1 MPAGQFILCNRCAC
15 RMFYF
20 SFSFLLPILVSLSIL
35 AFLIPARTSP
45 SRACRKGFDSFS
57 AVSLSRPCSCSSH
70 QAPIPS
76 IHHSPPLA
84 IYSHYIPSQ
93 SPYTPH
99 YTHFTYFM
107 TPPLLSFCLCLGSS
121 LLLCL
126 WFFRSNDVCPA
137 LPEVY
142 YAAVASVVHLL
153 ALSAMRVPIATAGTI
168 VFIVLDTTIAMLLL
182 LDLSTPHKM
191 ASFEYGKILRRF
203 LILGLRE

>member
-1 MPAGQFILCNRCAC
+1 MQQMRLSDVLFLFFFPPSDSRFSKHLGILDSRSYIPITRLSQGIRFILCC
-15 RMFYF
+15 
-20 SFSFLLPILVSLSIL
+20 L
-35 AFLIPARTSP
+35 
-45 SRACRKGFDSFS
+45 
-57 AVSLSRPCSCSSH
+57 AVSSMFMF
-70 QAPIPS
+70 IPP
-76 IHHSPPLA
+76 SPHP
-84 IYSHYIPSQ
+84 IYSPLTPISHLPHYIPSQ

-137 LPEVY
+137 HPEVY
-142 YAAVASVVHLL
+142 YAAIASVVHLL
-153 ALSAMRVPIATAGTI
+153 ALSALRVLITTAGTI

-191 ASFEYGKILRRF
+191 ASFEYGKIHINGCLYTKGASLF
-203 LILGLRE
+203 